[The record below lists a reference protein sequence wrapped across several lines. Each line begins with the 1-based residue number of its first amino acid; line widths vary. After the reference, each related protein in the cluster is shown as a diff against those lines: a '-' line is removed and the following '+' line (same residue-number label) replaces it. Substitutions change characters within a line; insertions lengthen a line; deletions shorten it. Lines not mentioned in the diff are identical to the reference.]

1 MFANTLD
8 ADSKM
13 MQHYKKTTIKPKTYS
28 KNIGTKI
35 FIEIYVF
42 IDLLNTYS

>member
-1 MFANTLD
+1 MFTNTTY

-13 MQHYKKTTIKPKTYS
+13 MQHYKKSAIKQKTYS

-35 FIEIYVF
+35 FIEI
-42 IDLLNTYS
+42 LEN